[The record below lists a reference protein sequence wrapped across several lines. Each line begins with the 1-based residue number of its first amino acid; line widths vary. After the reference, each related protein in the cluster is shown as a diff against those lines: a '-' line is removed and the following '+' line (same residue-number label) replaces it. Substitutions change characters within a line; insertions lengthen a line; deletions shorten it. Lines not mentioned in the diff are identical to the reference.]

1 VSRLTESADR
11 PVSTTQTE
19 SPPQVAV
26 GGGTNPS
33 GRAKGAGRSVA
44 VVVVVGLLYAL
55 IALAAYWPIYP
66 GDPSRL
72 PTCAC
77 SDPVQAVWFLRWTA
91 FAVTHGHNPWLTTFI
106 DYPRVVNLAQNT
118 TMPLLGLLGLPL
130 TITAGAVSTFNLFMW
145 LSFPISAL
153 ACFVLLRRWVR
164 WVPAAFAGGLLYGF
178 SPYMVNQGVG
188 HLNLLFVPFP
198 PLVLLLLDELVVR
211 QRRPPVLVGVLLGV
225 TLALEYLVSSE
236 VFASTCV
243 IAVIGLLVLAA
254 ARPRQIRQRA
264 RRVVSGLIPGMIVCG
279 VLIGYP
285 AAIQLFGP
293 DRFVGS
299 AHGSYPF
306 PADLLGSVV
315 PTRYQLLAPS
325 GAVATSS
332 RFIMGDTV
340 EDGSYLGLPL
350 IIVSAAFVVWRW
362 RLGIVRFAAAMATVA
377 TILSLGP
384 DLTIDTHETGVPL
397 PMALFDHLPL
407 VTNFVDARFALYT
420 ALFVAVIL
428 AVGADRWRSGR
439 HHVLDDQV
447 RPLRARQLRRRS
459 IQVSRRRAVLA
470 TCAIVVALVPLLPA
484 WPYASFPTGT
494 PGFITGPAVRSIPRG
509 GVTLTYPYP
518 TNPTDQA
525 MLWQATAG
533 MRFRLLGGYAV
544 VPGAGGTAS
553 YDAFPD
559 HLVSVP
565 ATLVADDEGTPLS
578 VVAAGATPAT
588 PAQVLAFVR
597 RYHVVTVLADPIGAH
612 PTSALALLTAALGP
626 PVHVGGID
634 LWRLHRH

>member
-1 VSRLTESADR
+1 
-11 PVSTTQTE
+11 VSTTEAST
-19 SPPQVAV
+19 PAYVAV
-26 GGGTNPS
+26 VGGASPS
-33 GRAKGAGRSVA
+33 GRAAGVGRHDDRATRRRRQA
-44 VVVVVGLLYAL
+44 VIAVGLLYAL
-55 IALAAYWPIYP
+55 IALIAYWPIWP
-66 GDPSRL
+66 GDPNRL

-91 FAVTHGHNPWLTTFI
+91 FAVTHGHNPWLTNVI
-106 DYPRVVNLAQNT
+106 DDPRVVNLAQNT

-178 SPYMVNQGVG
+178 SPYMVNQGIG

-198 PLVLLLLDELVVR
+198 PIVLLFLDELVVR
-211 QRRPPVLVGVLLGV
+211 QHRPPVLVGVGLGL

-236 VFASTCV
+236 LFASTCV
-243 IAVIGLLVLAA
+243 MAAIGLLVLAVA
-254 ARPRQIRQRA
+254 HPRQIRRRA
-264 RRVVSGLIPGMIVCG
+264 ARVATGLIPGMIVCG
-279 VLIGYP
+279 ALIGYP
-285 AAIQLFGP
+285 AAVQLFGP

-325 GAVATSS
+325 GAVTTSS

-340 EDGSYLGLPL
+340 EDGSYLGVPL
-350 IIVSAAFVVWRW
+350 IILSASFVVWRW
-362 RLGIVRFAAAMATVA
+362 RLGIVRFAAAIAIAATV
-377 TILSLGP
+377 LSLGP
-384 DLTIDTHETGVPL
+384 DLTIDAHDTGVAL
-397 PMALFDHLPL
+397 PMALLDHLPL
-407 VTNFVDARFALYT
+407 VTSFVDARFALYT
-420 ALFVAVIL
+420 TLFVAVIL

-439 HHVLDDQV
+439 DHVPDDRV
-447 RPLRARQLRRRS
+447 ASLRADHHQRRAT
-459 IQVSRRRAVLA
+459 QTSRRRAVLPTFA
-470 TCAIVVALVPLLPA
+470 LVVALVPLLPA
-484 WPYASFPTGT
+484 WPYPSVPTGI
-494 PGFITGPAVRSIPRG
+494 PRFVTGPAGRSIRRG
-509 GVTLTYPYP
+509 GATLTYPYP

-525 MLWQATAG
+525 MLWQATSG
-533 MRFRLLGGYAV
+533 MWFRLLGGYAV
-544 VPGAGGTAS
+544 VPGARRVAS

-578 VVAAGATPAT
+578 AVAAGVTPAT
-588 PAQVLAFVR
+588 PAQVRAFVR
-597 RYHVVTVLADPIGAH
+597 RYHVTTVLLDPIGAH
-612 PTSALALLTAALGP
+612 PSLALSLLTAALGP
-626 PVHVGGID
+626 PAHVGGMD
-634 LWRLHRH
+634 LWRLSRR